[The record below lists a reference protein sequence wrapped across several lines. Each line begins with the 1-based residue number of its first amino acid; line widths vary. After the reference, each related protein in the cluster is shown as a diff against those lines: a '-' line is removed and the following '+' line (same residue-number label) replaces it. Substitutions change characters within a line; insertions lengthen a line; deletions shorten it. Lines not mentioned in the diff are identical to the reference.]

1 MSTLKRRI
9 VRAGGWGIA
18 KRLIKPI
25 PIVGSIF
32 AFGLAGYEIKKKGL
46 LPGAVHVGLDV
57 TPVVGTAKG
66 VLELFT
72 GDLIPDKADRRHKKA
87 RSLATKRHK
96 KHKINL
102 LSVSHSEKHFVLFV
116 PFCG

>member
-1 MSTLKRRI
+1 MTTLKRRI
-9 VRAGGWGIA
+9 IRAGGWGVA

-25 PIVGSIF
+25 PIIGSVF

-72 GDLIPDKADRRHKKA
+72 GDLMPDKDVRKTYGQ
-87 RSLATKRHK
+87 SVVTKR
-96 KHKINL
+96 
-102 LSVSHSEKHFVLFV
+102 
-116 PFCG
+116 

>member
-72 GDLIPDKADRRHKKA
+72 GDLIPDKADRGRKKA
-87 RSLATKRHK
+87 QKPSLNT
-96 KHKINL
+96 L
-102 LSVSHSEKHFVLFV
+102 
-116 PFCG
+116 